1 MDINS
6 INEHSP
12 WWARAFAIFL
22 GIMLFFTVANLF
34 YIEIFGINGI
44 NHYSFGNEPIN
55 PGEYPENGTSEEQ
68 RKYNFSLS
76 EWEDYEAYQGMMQE
90 LEDSSLTEITQVFAV
105 LSLLVG
111 IPAIAMF
118 WTQNEKMLQF
128 GIAYGAIVTIG
139 EVWKAYISS
148 DIIAG
153 FMESVPGGADY
164 SWMAKISVFTSGICG
179 IIFIALAIVLHN
191 MYHNLN
197 EMPESGFYLK
207 VDNPALNAIQHGDN
221 DL

>member
-1 MDINS
+1 MKS

-44 NHYSFGNEPIN
+44 NHYSFGNEPMN
-55 PGEYPENGTSEEQ
+55 PGDYPTNGTEEEQ
-68 RKYNFSLS
+68 RKYNYSLS
-76 EWEDYEAYQGMMQE
+76 EWEDYEAYMEMMDA
-90 LEDSSLTEITQVFAV
+90 LEDSNLTEITQIFTI

-118 WTQNEKMLQF
+118 WSRNDKMLYF
-128 GIAYGAIVTIG
+128 GIAYGIVAIVG

-148 DIIAG
+148 DIVAN
-153 FMESVPGGADY
+153 FMESVPGGADF
-164 SWMAKISVFTSGICG
+164 SWIAKTSIITSSFCG
-179 IIFIALAIVLHN
+179 IFYIALAIVLHN
-191 MYHNLN
+191 MYHSLTDL
-197 EMPESGFYLK
+197 PESGFHLK
-207 VDNPALNAIQHGDN
+207 VDTPSITADKHGDN

>member
-1 MDINS
+1 MDVKS

-22 GIMLFFTVANLF
+22 AIMLGLTVANLF

-44 NHYSFGNEPIN
+44 NHYSFGNEPKN
-55 PGEYPENGTSEEQ
+55 PGEYPANGTEEEQ
-68 RKYNFSLS
+68 RDYNYSLS
-76 EWEDYEAYQGMMQE
+76 EWEDYEAYKEMMQE
-90 LEDSSLTEITQVFAV
+90 FEDSNLTEVTQIFAI
-105 LSLLVG
+105 LTILVG

-118 WTQNEKMLQF
+118 WTQNEKMLHY
-128 GIAYGAIVTIG
+128 GVAYGLVSMIG

-148 DIIAG
+148 DIVAS
-153 FMESVPGGADY
+153 FMESIPGGADY
-164 SWMAKISVFTSGICG
+164 SWIASASVFTSSFCG
-179 IIFIALAIVLHN
+179 ITFIALAIVLHN

-207 VDNPALNAIQHGDN
+207 VDNPALSGNDHGDN

>member
-22 GIMLFFTVANLF
+22 GVMLLFTVANLF

-44 NHYSFGNEPIN
+44 NHYSFGNEPTN
-55 PGEYPENGTSEEQ
+55 PGEYPENGSPEEQ
-68 RKYNFSLS
+68 RDYNYSLS
-76 EWEDYEAYQGMMQE
+76 EWEDYEAYQKMMDE
-90 LEDSSLTEITQVFAV
+90 LEDSNLTEITQVFAI
-105 LSLLVG
+105 LSILVG

-118 WTQNEKMLQF
+118 WTQNEKMLHY
-128 GIAYGAIVTIG
+128 GIAYGAINMIG

-148 DIIAG
+148 DIVAS
-153 FMESVPGGADY
+153 FMESFPGAEDY
-164 SWMAKISVFTSGICG
+164 SWIASASVFTSSFCG
-179 IIFIALAIVLHN
+179 ISFIALAIVLHN

-207 VDNPALNAIQHGDN
+207 VDNPALIDPEHGDN
-221 DL
+221 DI

>member
-12 WWARAFAIFL
+12 WWSRAFAIFL
-22 GIMLFFTVANLF
+22 AIMLFFTVANLF

-44 NHYSFGNEPIN
+44 NHYSFGNEPTN
-55 PGEYPENGTSEEQ
+55 PGEYPENGTADEQ
-68 RKYNFSLS
+68 RDYNYSLS
-76 EWEDYEAYQGMMQE
+76 EWENYEAYTKMMQE
-90 LEDSSLTEITQVFAV
+90 LEDSSLTEVTQIFAV
-105 LSLLVG
+105 LSIIVG

-128 GIAYGAIVTIG
+128 GIAYGTISMIG

-148 DIIAG
+148 DIVSS

-164 SWMAKISVFTSGICG
+164 SWIAKISVLTSGICG
-179 IIFIALAIVLHN
+179 IVFIALAIVLHN

-197 EMPESGFYLK
+197 QMPESGFYLK
-207 VDNPALNAIQHGDN
+207 VDNPALVESEHGDN
-221 DL
+221 DI

>member
-76 EWEDYEAYQGMMQE
+76 EWEDYEAYQEMMQE

-118 WTQNEKMLQF
+118 WTQMKKCFNSVSHMVQLVRLARFGRLTFPLTLLQVSWRVF
-128 GIAYGAIVTIG
+128 
-139 EVWKAYISS
+139 EVQ
-148 DIIAG
+148 IIHG
-153 FMESVPGGADY
+153 
-164 SWMAKISVFTSGICG
+164 WQNSVFTSELWNNIHCLNC
-179 IIFIALAIVLHN
+179 LA
-191 MYHNLN
+191 
-197 EMPESGFYLK
+197 
-207 VDNPALNAIQHGDN
+207 
-221 DL
+221 